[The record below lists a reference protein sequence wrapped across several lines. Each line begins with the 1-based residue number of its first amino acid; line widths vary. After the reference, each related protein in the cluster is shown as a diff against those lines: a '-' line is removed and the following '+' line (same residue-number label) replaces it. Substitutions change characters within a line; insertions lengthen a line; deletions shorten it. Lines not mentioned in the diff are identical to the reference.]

1 MATYVMGDIHGE
13 YDMFIKMLD
22 KIGLKENDEL
32 YLMGDVVDRG
42 PHPIKVL
49 MKIMEMPNVIPIV
62 GNHELMA
69 LEGLKFL
76 NSEITEESLKTAD
89 AETLDNLLLWQQYN
103 GGDATIKEF
112 RTLNAEQRKAVVD
125 FLPEFSIYEE
135 LKIEGREYLLIHGG
149 LGGYSPE
156 KTIDDYSLHDIT
168 WHHADYDIKYFED
181 IIVITGH
188 TPTQMIKGNDN
199 PGYIYRKNN
208 HIALDCGACFNGG
221 RLAAIRL
228 EDGEEFYVEREGD
241 EQP

>member
-13 YDMFIKMLD
+13 YDMFLRMLD
-22 KIGLKENDEL
+22 KIGLKDSDRL

-49 MKIMEMPNVIPIV
+49 MKIMKMPNAIPIV

-69 LEGLKFL
+69 LDGLKFL
-76 NSEITEESLKTAD
+76 NSEITEETIKDAD

-103 GGDATIKEF
+103 GGETTINEF
-112 RTLNAEQRKAVVD
+112 RTLNAEQRKAVID
-125 FLPEFSIYEE
+125 FIPEFSIYEE
-135 LKIEGREYLLIHGG
+135 LNVGGQEYLLVHGG

-168 WHHADYDIKYFED
+168 WNHADYDTKYFD
-181 IIVITGH
+181 DVIVVTGH
-188 TPTQMIKGNDN
+188 TPTQMIKGNDK

-208 HIALDCGACFNGG
+208 HIAVDCGACFRGG

-228 EDGEEFYVEREGD
+228 DDGEEFYVEREG
-241 EQP
+241 

>member
-13 YDMFIKMLD
+13 YDMFLRMLD
-22 KIGLKENDEL
+22 KIGLKEDDRL

-49 MKIMEMPNVIPIV
+49 MKIMKIPNVIPIV

-69 LEGLKFL
+69 LDGLKFL
-76 NSEITEESLKTAD
+76 NSEITEETIKDAD

-103 GGDATIKEF
+103 GGETTINEF
-112 RTLNAEQRKAVVD
+112 RTLNAEQRKAVLD
-125 FLPEFSIYEE
+125 FIPEFSIYEE
-135 LKIEGREYLLIHGG
+135 LNIGGQEYLLVHGG

-168 WHHADYDIKYFED
+168 WHHADYDIKYFD
-181 IIVITGH
+181 DVIVVTGH

-208 HIALDCGACFNGG
+208 HIAVDCGACFIGG

-228 EDGEEFYVEREGD
+228 DDGEEFYVEREG
-241 EQP
+241 